1 MSASWWLGNLLAYS
15 VQVALVVGV
24 GGLAAAVLHLKQ
36 PRVTLAYWQALL
48 AACLLLPLLE
58 RWQPMDL
65 GPAGGAAR
73 IVSTEAGGVDSL
85 ASLFPLHAWVLLVLV
100 VGVGLG
106 LLRLALGLWRL
117 GHYRRA
123 ALRIA
128 PLPGALREA
137 QALVGVAPAFYFS
150 DRVESPVTFGWLR
163 PAIIFPRRFERM
175 DESQQRAI
183 ACHELLHVA
192 RRDWLVN
199 LFEELVLAFF
209 WFHPAVWW
217 AMRSIRLAR
226 EQVVDREVVAVTG
239 ARQPYLHALL
249 EIAAAARAMPVPAPL
264 FLVEN
269 QLARRVALLVKEV
282 RMSKP
287 RLIASLVIAL
297 AVLVAT
303 GWWAVETFWLSA
315 PAGLPTEV
323 MVGGVSAGPP
333 GSDVPSAFMFYSV
346 ESDQDTGQTHSGYA
360 GPRLAYYKVGGDV
373 TAPVPIYKPEPP
385 YTPQARRDKVQGT
398 VVLTV
403 AVDASG
409 NVVGVKLTAVS
420 LSRSVGEG
428 LEESAMQTLCTW
440 KFKPAMKKGK
450 PVPVTVIVEV
460 SFRLF

>member
-1 MSASWWLGNLLAYS
+1 
-15 VQVALVVGV
+15 
-24 GGLAAAVLHLKQ
+24 
-36 PRVTLAYWQALL
+36 
-48 AACLLLPLLE
+48 
-58 RWQPMDL
+58 
-65 GPAGGAAR
+65 
-73 IVSTEAGGVDSL
+73 
-85 ASLFPLHAWVLLVLV
+85 
-100 VGVGLG
+100 
-106 LLRLALGLWRL
+106 
-117 GHYRRA
+117 
-123 ALRIA
+123 
-128 PLPGALREA
+128 PLPGMLHEA
-137 QALVGVAPAFYFS
+137 QALVGVGATFYFS
-150 DRVESPVTFGWLR
+150 ERVSVPVNFGWLR
-163 PAIIFPRRFERM
+163 PAIIFPTRFERM
-175 DESQQRAI
+175 AESQQRAI

-226 EQVVDREVVAVTG
+226 EQVVDSQVVTLTE
-239 ARQPYLHALL
+239 ARKPYLHALL
-249 EIAAAARAMPVPAPL
+249 EIAAAARAMPVSAPL
-264 FLVEN
+264 FLVES
-269 QLARRVALLVKEV
+269 QLAQRIALLAKEV

-297 AVLVAT
+297 GVLVVT
-303 GWWAVETFWLSA
+303 GWWAVKTFWLTA

-333 GSDVPSAFMFYSV
+333 GTDVPSAFMFYSV

-385 YTPQARRDKVQGT
+385 YTPQARKDKVQGT
-398 VVLTV
+398 VVLTA

-409 NVVGVKLTAVS
+409 NVVGVKLDAVS
-420 LSRSVGEG
+420 LSRSVGAG

-450 PVPVTVIVEV
+450 PVPVMVRVEV